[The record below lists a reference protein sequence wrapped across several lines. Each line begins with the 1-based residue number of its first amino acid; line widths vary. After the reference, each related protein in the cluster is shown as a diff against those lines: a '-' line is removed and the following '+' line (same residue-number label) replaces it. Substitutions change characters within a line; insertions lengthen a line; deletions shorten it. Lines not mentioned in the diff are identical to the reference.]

1 VTRLLPA
8 GLRRAL
14 IVLAALAGLLL
25 ATAGSCDTGAA
36 PSAPPATVA
45 PTAEDPDDSGDET
58 AEDGADDGSE
68 DPDDPDDPESEGP
81 DYGGA
86 SGQGNTGESR

>member
-1 VTRLLPA
+1 M
-8 GLRRAL
+8 
-14 IVLAALAGLLL
+14 LAALAGLLL

-45 PTAEDPDDSGDET
+45 PTAEDPDGSDDET

-68 DPDDPDDPESEGP
+68 DPDDSESEGP
-81 DYGGA
+81 DDGGA